1 MSNRILCILN
11 FIQLLFVGSGHT
23 SHTFMLGTTYL
34 ETRWK
39 VMRKWSLFQT
49 NHSWQTHN
57 TKKKMHNTRLAKG
70 SSVNF
75 QSFRHVQSFYN
86 ANISSCLLNVFDNWK
101 CSPRVNL
108 LMLTVIPNVCLLSLF
123 WSIKICSVWQEDQSP
138 PACRTDKKKEK
149 IWIKDFVLNC
159 PIDFIINL
167 ESNFC

>member
-57 TKKKMHNTRLAKG
+57 TKKKCTTQGWQRDLQWIFSLSDMYKVFTMQTFPVVCWMFLTIENVPPE
-70 SSVNF
+70 S
-75 QSFRHVQSFYN
+75 
-86 ANISSCLLNVFDNWK
+86 ISWCWQ
-101 CSPRVNL
+101 
-108 LMLTVIPNVCLLSLF
+108 LSLMSAF
-123 WSIKICSVWQEDQSP
+123 WVYSGQSKYVLSDRKTSLLQH
-138 PACRTDKKKEK
+138 AEQIKKKRR
-149 IWIKDFVLNC
+149 F
-159 PIDFIINL
+159 
-167 ESNFC
+167 ESRILF